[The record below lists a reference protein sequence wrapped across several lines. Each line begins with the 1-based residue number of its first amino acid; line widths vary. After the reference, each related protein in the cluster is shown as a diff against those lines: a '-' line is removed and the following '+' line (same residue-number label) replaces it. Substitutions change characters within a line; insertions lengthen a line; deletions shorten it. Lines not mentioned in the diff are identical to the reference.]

1 MTAGTVK
8 PLLSVR
14 GLSVGT
20 GPFVAVNDVSFD
32 IQPGEMLALVGE
44 SGSGKTATG
53 RAILGLLPPG
63 LKRLAGSITIDG
75 EDLTTVTPARL
86 RELRGG
92 SIGMVFQEPMVSL
105 NPALSIGA
113 QLGEALALHSPMS
126 PEEQHAACLAMLRRI
141 QIPDPEG
148 CLRAYPH
155 EFSGGMRQR
164 IMLAAVM
171 LPAPKLLIADEPTTA
186 LDNLVQAEILNLMV
200 ELAKDRGTA
209 VLLVTHNL
217 GLVSR
222 YADRALVMQ
231 RGKVVEEGR
240 AGELLRN
247 PRHPYTR
254 DLVAAMPRR
263 TPRPRRVAAA
273 EPLLEVRGFTVDYPG
288 SRGLFR
294 RGAAKRAVDGVDLTI
309 ALGETVALVG
319 GSGCGKTTL
328 GRAMLRLITASGG
341 QLLFRGR
348 DVSTVRGAALKDFRL
363 ACQIVFQDPYSS
375 LDPRMRVGEIVA
387 EPLRHET
394 GLDAAAKAARVVET
408 FDAVGL
414 PGMADR
420 FPHQLSGGQRQRVAI
435 ARAIVRRPA
444 LVVAD
449 EPVSALDMTVQKQ
462 ILELIRRLQE
472 ERGFACLFISHDLG
486 AVAEVAD
493 RVVVMQAGRIV
504 EQGSRDEVFD
514 HPRHPYTRALLDAT
528 PRIEAEVAM
537 AEVAVV

>member
-164 IMLAAVM
+164 VAIALNIAC
-171 LPAPKLLIADEPTTA
+171 APKLLIADEPTTA
-186 LDNLVQAEILNLMV
+186 LDVTVQQQILALLRDLQRETGM
-200 ELAKDRGTA
+200 AII
-209 VLLVTHNL
+209 LVTHDL
-217 GLVSR
+217 HTV
-222 YADRALVMQ
+222 Q
-231 RGKVVEEGR
+231 RFCDE
-240 AGELLRN
+240 
-247 PRHPYTR
+247 
-254 DLVAAMPRR
+254 
-263 TPRPRRVAAA
+263 
-273 EPLLEVRGFTVDYPG
+273 
-288 SRGLFR
+288 
-294 RGAAKRAVDGVDLTI
+294 
-309 ALGETVALVG
+309 
-319 GSGCGKTTL
+319 
-328 GRAMLRLITASGG
+328 
-341 QLLFRGR
+341 
-348 DVSTVRGAALKDFRL
+348 
-363 ACQIVFQDPYSS
+363 
-375 LDPRMRVGEIVA
+375 
-387 EPLRHET
+387 
-394 GLDAAAKAARVVET
+394 
-408 FDAVGL
+408 
-414 PGMADR
+414 
-420 FPHQLSGGQRQRVAI
+420 VAI
-435 ARAIVRRPA
+435 
-444 LVVAD
+444 
-449 EPVSALDMTVQKQ
+449 MY
-462 ILELIRRLQE
+462 
-472 ERGFACLFISHDLG
+472 
-486 AVAEVAD
+486 
-493 RVVVMQAGRIV
+493 AGRIV
-504 EQGSRDEVFD
+504 EQGPVAEIFAR
-514 HPRHPYTRALLDAT
+514 PAHPYTEGLLRALPQLGGQEDRLPLIPGQPPSLASLPAGCRFAPRCRRAT
-528 PRIEAEVAM
+528 DLCRTEYPDWMATAGETRRSACWYADEVLG
-537 AEVAVV
+537 